1 MANQRG
7 AIDDLPEMNK
17 RIKKSWLELDEEF
30 RSMIDDLPETNER
43 TKRSWVEVL
52 DEELGSIDYLYDS
65 FRSNPLGT
73 NEDDEEPGTPNGQGW
88 LSSTPLDYRPS
99 ENGNGQYMPLGT
111 TDKTPDIR
119 QSGQGFNKAERLRW
133 LTGSKERTSRL
144 PPDIPKGTYEYRSG
158 CLRSKPSDYQRNIR
172 ALNKPFG
179 TTGRP
184 PEN

>member
-52 DEELGSIDYLYDS
+52 DEELGSIVYLYDS

-73 NEDDEEPGTPNGQGW
+73 NDEDDEPGTPNGPGW
-88 LSSTPLDYRPS
+88 LTSSPLDYQSGR
-99 ENGNGQYMPLGT
+99 NGNGNEQ
-111 TDKTPDIR
+111 
-119 QSGQGFNKAERLRW
+119 
-133 LTGSKERTSRL
+133 
-144 PPDIPKGTYEYRSG
+144 
-158 CLRSKPSDYQRNIR
+158 C
-172 ALNKPFG
+172 KPFETITYHRISRRVNSKKG
-179 TTGRP
+179 LNG
-184 PEN
+184 